1 MSGGWRGGEGK
12 WLVGMREEEGRE
24 KGWRGRRNGEMKRF
38 CGRRREKGTVW
49 RMRRGRGRKRRRKMV
64 GLIWGVEGDN

>member
-1 MSGGWRGGEGK
+1 M
-12 WLVGMREEEGRE
+12 GMREEEGRE
-24 KGWRGRRNGEMKRF
+24 KGWRGRRNGEMNWF
-38 CGRRREKGTVW
+38 CGRREKGTVW